1 MPKHVK
7 ALRVPDLQEQK
18 HRGEKITALT
28 AYDATMA
35 ALMDRAGIDV
45 LLVGDSLGTV
55 ILGCDT
61 TLPVTLDMMV
71 HHSRAVTR
79 GARRALVVADMP
91 FATYQVSVS
100 EALRN
105 AARLMQE
112 GGVSAVKVEGAGP
125 VVKSV
130 RHLTEVG
137 IPVIGH
143 LGLTPQK
150 VHALGG
156 HRQQARSRE
165 SVARLLDD
173 AAALEDAGVFAL
185 VLECIP
191 DEVAFEVTSQ
201 LRIPT
206 IGIGAGPYCDGQILV
221 SYDAF
226 GLFDSFVPSFVKR
239 YASLGSTILD
249 ATENY
254 IDDVRTGRFPA
265 SGTTDF
271 FRSSEPELVKER
283 S

>member
-7 ALRVPDLQEQK
+7 ALRVPDLEEK
-18 HRGEKITALT
+18 KRRGEKIAALT

-55 ILGCDT
+55 ILGCGT

-105 AARLMQE
+105 AGRLMQE

-125 VVKSV
+125 VVDSV

-137 IPVIGH
+137 IPVMGH

-165 SVARLLDD
+165 SVARLLED

-191 DEVAFEVTSQ
+191 DEAAFEVTSQ

-249 ATENY
+249 ATQHY
-254 IDDVRTGRFPA
+254 IDDVRTGSFPA

>member
-7 ALRVPDLQEQK
+7 ALRVPDLQEKK
-18 HRGEKITALT
+18 HRGEKISALT

-105 AARLMQE
+105 AGRLMQE

-125 VVKSV
+125 VVKSA
-130 RHLTEVG
+130 RHLAEVG
-137 IPVIGH
+137 IPVMGH

-265 SGTTDF
+265 SRTTDF